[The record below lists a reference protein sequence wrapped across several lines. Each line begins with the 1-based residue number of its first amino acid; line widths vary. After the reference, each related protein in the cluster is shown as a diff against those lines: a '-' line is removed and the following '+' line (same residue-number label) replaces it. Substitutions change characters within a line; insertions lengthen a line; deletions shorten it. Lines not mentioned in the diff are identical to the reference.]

1 MNEAHR
7 EAAFA
12 AALTGGRLLLR
23 FFRKLDASKI
33 TEKAKHDLVSE
44 ADNASEQA
52 IREVLAARFPSYSFL
67 GEESGTSGENSNCWI
82 VDPLDGTLNF
92 VHGFPHWSVSVALW
106 DTQGP
111 VVGCI
116 LDPLRGD
123 LFLAEHGF
131 GSYWFQN
138 MDMRKNYSGLG
149 ELESVSV
156 PQRLKIAGQGGQCG
170 LEGAFLATGFA
181 FQLGDRFP
189 RYLKVM
195 ESVFYKAEA
204 IRRAGSAAL
213 DLAHTAAGI
222 YGAFFEMGLH
232 KWDMG
237 AGVLLVQE
245 AGGLVTDW
253 DGTDQWWENGNVVA
267 GNPGVHQELI
277 ELTRQQ

>member
-12 AALTGGRLLLR
+12 AALTGGKILLR
-23 FFRKLDASKI
+23 FFRRLDPTKI
-33 TEKAKHDLVSE
+33 TEKTKYDLVSE

-52 IREVLAARFPSYSFL
+52 IREALATRFPSYSFL
-67 GEESGTSGENSNCWI
+67 GEESGASGENSRCWI

-92 VHGFPHWSVSVALW
+92 VHGFPHWCVSVALW
-106 DTQGP
+106 DTEGA

-123 LFLAEHGF
+123 LFLAERGF
-131 GSYWFQN
+131 GSHWFQN
-138 MDMRKNYSGLG
+138 LDMKKSYGGLG
-149 ELESVSV
+149 ELESVCA
-156 PQRLKIAGQGGQCG
+156 PQRLSVAGQGG

-181 FQLGDRFP
+181 FQLGDRFTD
-189 RYLKVM
+189 YLKVM
-195 ESVFYKAEA
+195 ESVFYKAGA

-222 YGAFFEMGLH
+222 YGAYFEMGVH
-232 KWDMG
+232 KWDMA
-237 AGVLLVQE
+237 AGVLLIRE

-253 DGTDQWWENGNVVA
+253 DGADQWWENGNVVA
-267 GNPGVHQELI
+267 GGPQVQQQLV
-277 ELTRQQ
+277 ELTKQQ

>member
-7 EAAFA
+7 EAAVV
-12 AALTGGRLLLR
+12 AALTGGKILLR
-23 FFRKLDASKI
+23 FFRRLDPTKI
-33 TEKAKHDLVSE
+33 TEKSKNDLVSE

-52 IREVLAARFPSYSFL
+52 IREVLAIRFPSYSFL
-67 GEESGTSGENSNCWI
+67 GEESGHSGENSNRWI

-92 VHGFPHWSVSVALW
+92 VHGFPHWCVSVALW
-106 DTQGP
+106 DTEGP
-111 VVGCI
+111 VVGCVF
-116 LDPLRGD
+116 DPLRGD
-123 LFLAEHGF
+123 LFLAERDF
-131 GSYWFQN
+131 GSYWFQ
-138 MDMRKNYSGLG
+138 DLDAKKSFDGIQ
-149 ELESVSV
+149 ELESICS
-156 PQRLKIAGQGGQCG
+156 PQRLEVARQGG

-189 RYLKVM
+189 RHLKVM

-222 YGAFFEMGLH
+222 YDAYFEMGLH
-232 KWDMG
+232 KWDMA

-253 DGTDQWWENGNVVA
+253 NGAGQWWDNGNVVA
-267 GNPGVHQELI
+267 GNPNVHQQI
-277 ELTRQQ
+277 VELTKQQ